1 MKRRHDEDQ
10 TDLESPLG
18 LADEP
23 ITQNPE
29 DHLPS
34 GDPASRKRR
43 TRALGEDGIDRRSTG
58 LGDLNTEHDGVTGID
73 MGYGGSG
80 TNIKSGGS

>member
-1 MKRRHDEDQ
+1 MKRQKSDRPNLGD
-10 TDLESPLG
+10 PLG

-23 ITQNPE
+23 IKQNPE

-43 TRALGEDGIDRRSTG
+43 TRALGEDGIDRRSSG
-58 LGDLNTEHDGVTGID
+58 LGDLSTEHEGATGID

-80 TNIKSGGS
+80 TDIKGGGS